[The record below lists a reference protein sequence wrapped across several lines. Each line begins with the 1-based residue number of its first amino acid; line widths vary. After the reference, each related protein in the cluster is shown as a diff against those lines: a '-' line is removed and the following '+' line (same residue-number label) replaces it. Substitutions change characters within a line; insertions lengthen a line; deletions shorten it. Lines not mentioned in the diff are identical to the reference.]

1 MQYTH
6 FSKVGLLILSNHS
19 LGVMNLKQTTRIN
32 VVAVL
37 NTMIMFSFSSRFSD
51 AENLQCQSPVRSNFI
66 LPPPVQI
73 RGLQWFFC
81 RQGQGLY
88 YRRLPGASR
97 EMNKPDG
104 VSACHQTKIETA
116 AAFPAD
122 APSLHHSAQ
131 CIHLSIHTSAV
142 CPTCRIFERLAK
154 NGVRGV
160 FFKQIW
166 YDKILILG

>member
-1 MQYTH
+1 
-6 FSKVGLLILSNHS
+6 
-19 LGVMNLKQTTRIN
+19 
-32 VVAVL
+32 
-37 NTMIMFSFSSRFSD
+37 
-51 AENLQCQSPVRSNFI
+51 
-66 LPPPVQI
+66 
-73 RGLQWFFC
+73 
-81 RQGQGLY
+81 
-88 YRRLPGASR
+88 
-97 EMNKPDG
+97 MNKPDG

-131 CIHLSIHTSAV
+131 CIHLSIHTSPV

-166 YDKILILG
+166 YDKILILGWGCSSYHFDPWFTVVTLSNNNEQPQYANRVILSVNSPFFENNVKYNSNANTFI